1 MEKKTTALDNMNQLY
16 QWLTTWDKYVQKD
29 TRERD
34 SENKEENTSSKKKR
48 TRD

>member
-16 QWLTTWDKYVQKD
+16 QWLTTWEKYVQKD

-34 SENKEENTSSKKKR
+34 SENTEVNTSSKKKR

>member
-16 QWLTTWDKYVQKD
+16 QWLTTWEKYVQKD

-34 SENKEENTSSKKKR
+34 SETTEVNTSSKKKR